1 VSIRETPKV
10 PLVVV
15 EVGSV
20 LDVDDPEVGI
30 VLEIT
35 VAAPGEDFKYPPQ
48 LLQKSSVA
56 GLSVP
61 Q

>member
-1 VSIRETPKV
+1 
-10 PLVVV
+10 V
-15 EVGSV
+15 EVGNV

-35 VAAPGEDFKYPPQ
+35 VAAPGGDFKYPPQ
-48 LLQKSSVA
+48 LLQKSSAA